1 MSEQYPEQYDDQPP
15 QGHERAEGGGGRK
28 PDYIA
33 YNVRD
38 GRDGKGHFSR
48 IGAAW
53 QHRDGQGYD
62 IHLDSLP
69 VSGRVTLRELREER
83 MQGYEDERQ
92 SQSQDQGRSQAPGQ
106 TQDRSRGHGHGR
118 GR

>member
-1 MSEQYPEQYDDQPP
+1 MSEQYPDQYEDQRP
-15 QGHERAEGGGGRK
+15 QGHDRSDSGGGRK

-69 VSGRVTLRELREER
+69 VGGRVTLRELREER

-92 SQSQDQGRSQAPGQ
+92 SQSQDRGQAPEQTQGRSR
-106 TQDRSRGHGHGR
+106 DHGHGR
-118 GR
+118 SR